1 MRHPRELPGS
11 TPRVAANVNSNVQS
25 VNNSS
30 MNSSVHVDIKNAR
43 EEPEVATPTLAPKE
57 EDKPEEPV
65 RRAPLVETSAV
76 ADWQVVV
83 VRQRHRREA
92 VAVPARKGATRRR
105 RGSCRRRR
113 APAVVLAVRARGMAG
128 NQARKRQQVEL
139 CKRWFDKRIVN
150 CNAFSECL
158 KR

>member
-57 EDKPEEPV
+57 DKPEEPV

-76 ADWQVVV
+76 ADWQVVDGGSV
-83 VRQRHRREA
+83 CPLPF
-92 VAVPARKGATRRR
+92 PAQAT
-105 RGSCRRRR
+105 
-113 APAVVLAVRARGMAG
+113 
-128 NQARKRQQVEL
+128 
-139 CKRWFDKRIVN
+139 CKLLTHLIWVQ
-150 CNAFSECL
+150 L
-158 KR
+158 